1 MNDRERIQSLD
12 KIAESLRNGHAS
24 ELPERISEAL
34 KQGFTGEEILQDGL
48 LRGINE
54 LGEQFK
60 NNEVFVPEVLI
71 AARAMNR
78 GLDLLAPSLQHRQS
92 GYQGT
97 VVLGTVQGD
106 IHDIGKKIVGMMLE
120 GAGFEVDDLGIDV
133 PVERFLGALDETQAD
148 IVGMSAMLT
157 TTMPVMGEV
166 TAALKAD
173 PKYAHVK
180 AMIGGAPVTESYGEQ
195 IGARFSY
202 DAASAVD
209 LAKELMPAK

>member
-1 MNDRERIQSLD
+1 MSLE
-12 KIAESLRNGHAS
+12 KISNAVVEGDDEVVCELVEKALAEG
-24 ELPERISEAL
+24 
-34 KQGFTGEEILQDGL
+34 TGPLEILEQGL
-48 LRGINE
+48 VPGMDVVGKLFKE
-54 LGEQFK
+54 GEM
-60 NNEVFVPEVLI
+60 FVPEVLMS
-71 AARAMNR
+71 ATAMQAGNDILKPLMVGEKR
-78 GLDLLAPSLQHRQS
+78 ETKGKIVICTVKGDL
-92 GYQGT
+92 
-97 VVLGTVQGD
+97 
-106 IHDIGKKIVGMMLE
+106 HDIGKKIVGMMLE